1 VVLLVGGTS
10 NLINAVVGLVLA
22 VSAPQAKMSPLP
34 CPAYARLGV
43 GYSSKGRRIF
53 LSLTVGENVMSGA
66 LGIPAKQAA
75 SNFEWFEKLLPPLS
89 WRAVQ
94 PAER

>member
-1 VVLLVGGTS
+1 
-10 NLINAVVGLVLA
+10 
-22 VSAPQAKMSPLP
+22 
-34 CPAYARLGV
+34 
-43 GYSSKGRRIF
+43 
-53 LSLTVGENVMSGA
+53 MSGA

-94 PAER
+94 SAILLSGDQQQVVAIARCEHAA